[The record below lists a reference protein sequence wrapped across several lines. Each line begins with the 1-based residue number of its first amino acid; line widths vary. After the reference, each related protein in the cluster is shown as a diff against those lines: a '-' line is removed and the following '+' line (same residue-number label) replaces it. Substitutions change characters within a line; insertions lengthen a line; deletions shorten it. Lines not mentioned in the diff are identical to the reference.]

1 MTILAQHK
9 SLITNLIAFLLTI
22 SAFLLQQNLLF
33 HIGIFALSG
42 AITNWLAIHML
53 FEKIPLLYG
62 SGIIPSRFEDF
73 KSGIKNLIIEQFFSN
88 ENINKIL
95 GANPKDSLFND
106 IADKVNYE
114 ETYNLLVKAI
124 EDSKLG
130 SMLNMFGGAQILDNA
145 KDEIIE
151 AIEKILHKILN
162 DITDQK
168 SDIKDIAK
176 EFHNKAEVIID
187 QRLSELSPTEVKEI
201 IAKMIKKH
209 LGWLVVWGGF
219 FGGSIGALAALIN

>member
-1 MTILAQHK
+1 
-9 SLITNLIAFLLTI
+9 
-22 SAFLLQQNLLF
+22 
-33 HIGIFALSG
+33 
-42 AITNWLAIHML
+42 
-53 FEKIPLLYG
+53 
-62 SGIIPSRFEDF
+62 
-73 KSGIKNLIIEQFFSN
+73 
-88 ENINKIL
+88 
-95 GANPKDSLFND
+95 
-106 IADKVNYE
+106 
-114 ETYNLLVKAI
+114 
-124 EDSKLG
+124 
-130 SMLNMFGGAQILDNA
+130 MFGGAQILDNA

-168 SDIKDIAK
+168 SDIKDLAK

-201 IAKMIKKH
+201 IVKIIKKH